1 MFAYTYRF
9 FATRPRLIIAIL
21 VGSIAYWGLPY
32 LAHVLDFLPIAG
44 AYSELKPISH
54 FLLAWNIGVITYLI
68 TVYMMMYHADSA
80 HILNKAIEEDEG
92 TILMLLLALAA
103 SVVSIMAI
111 IQELA
116 VSKDAQGLWMAFHL
130 GLTFLTIVSSWL
142 VIHTL
147 FALHYASL
155 YYRVENKY
163 HRQILDFP
171 TDINP
176 TDTDKTDSDTTDH
189 GTTDVDPTE
198 QTDKQQLQNE
208 EKPNHWD
215 FLYFAFII
223 GTSGQTADVAF
234 NTRQARQ
241 LGTLHCVLAFFFNV
255 SILALMINIAS
266 GLIN

>member
-116 VSKDAQGLWMAFHL
+116 VSKDAQGLLMAFHL

-155 YYRVENKY
+155 YYRMENKY
-163 HRQILDFP
+163 HRQILYFP
-171 TDINP
+171 TDIKT
-176 TDTDKTDSDTTDH
+176 TDTDKAEAN
-189 GTTDVDPTE
+189 TTDVDPTE
-198 QTDKQQLQNE
+198 QTDKQ
-208 EKPNHWD
+208 
-215 FLYFAFII
+215 
-223 GTSGQTADVAF
+223 
-234 NTRQARQ
+234 
-241 LGTLHCVLAFFFNV
+241 
-255 SILALMINIAS
+255 
-266 GLIN
+266 